1 MQRRNILVVGA
12 GPVGSVAA
20 LACARFGHTVT
31 LLEAQAQIDD
41 SPRASTT
48 QPPTLEIIAELGLID
63 EYIRVGLVA
72 RTFEFW
78 DRPTLTRIAEF
89 DFERLRDET
98 DFPFVVQTEQHK
110 LANMALERLRRLP
123 NVELVMGVA
132 VSGVE
137 QDEKQVTVTAGERLF
152 RADYVIGADG
162 GRSTVRKSL
171 DIDFEGYT
179 WPERFLVIT
188 TKFDFERLRDETD
201 FPFVVQ
207 TEQHKLANMALER
220 LRRLPNVE
228 LVMGVA
234 VSGVEQDEKQVT
246 VTAGERLFRADYVIG
261 ADGGRST
268 VRKSLDIEFE
278 GYTWPERFLVITTKF
293 DFAAALG
300 CCYRNYMADPHE
312 WTNLFKVAGDDL
324 KGRWRAVFNT
334 REDESDEEALS
345 DPAVRARLGRIYVPD
360 GERDYLHLNLYNVHQ
375 RVAKNFR
382 KGRVFLCGDAAH
394 VNNPIG
400 GLGLNSG
407 IHEAWDLAELL
418 DKVLRQ
424 EADNASLDAYEARR
438 RPLNIEYVQ
447 EQTVANKKRLEEREP
462 AQRERRF
469 QELRDMAQDPQ
480 RHKAFLMR
488 ASLLES
494 ARRAIRN

>member
-1 MQRRNILVVGA
+1 MPRRNILVVGA

-31 LLEAQAQIDD
+31 LLEAQGKIDE

-48 QPPTLEIIAELGLID
+48 QPPTLEILAELGLID

-78 DRPTLTRIAEF
+78 DRATLERIAQF

-110 LANMALERLRRLP
+110 LANMAIERLRRLP
-123 NVELVMGVA
+123 NAEVVMDCA
-132 VSGVE
+132 VTGLE
-137 QDEKQVTVTAGERLF
+137 QDEKQVTVSTGDRQFL
-152 RADYVIGADG
+152 ADYVIGADG

-171 DIDFEGYT
+171 G
-179 WPERFLVIT
+179 
-188 TKFDFERLRDETD
+188 
-201 FPFVVQ
+201 
-207 TEQHKLANMALER
+207 
-220 LRRLPNVE
+220 
-228 LVMGVA
+228 
-234 VSGVEQDEKQVT
+234 
-246 VTAGERLFRADYVIG
+246 
-261 ADGGRST
+261 
-268 VRKSLDIEFE
+268 IEFE
-278 GYTWPERFLVITTKF
+278 GYTWPERFLVITTPF

-300 CCYRNYMADPHE
+300 CCYRNYMADPQE

-334 REDESDEEALS
+334 REEESDEEALS
-345 DPAVRARLGRIYVPD
+345 DAAVRARLGRIYVPE
-360 GERDYLHLNLYNVHQ
+360 GARQYLHLNLYNVHQ

-382 KGRVFLCGDAAH
+382 KGRVLLCGDAAH

-407 IHEAWDLAELL
+407 IHEAWDLADLL
-418 DKVLRQ
+418 HRALRG
-424 EADNASLDAYEARR
+424 EALALDEYENRR

-462 AQRERRF
+462 EQRARRF
-469 QELRDMAQDPQ
+469 RELREMADDPQ
-480 RHKAFLMR
+480 RHKQFLMR